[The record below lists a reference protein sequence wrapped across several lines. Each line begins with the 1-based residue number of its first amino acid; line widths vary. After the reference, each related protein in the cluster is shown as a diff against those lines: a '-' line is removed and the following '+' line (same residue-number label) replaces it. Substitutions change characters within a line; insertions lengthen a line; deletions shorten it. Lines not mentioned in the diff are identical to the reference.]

1 MTTDYRISVDC
12 GGTFTDGILLSD
24 AHEVWAAKTDS
35 TPADPK
41 VGVVECI
48 TKLAAQV
55 GLVLPELLAATK
67 TIVLGTTLA
76 TNIVATRT
84 GAKTGAIT
92 TEGFRDRL
100 AFLHV
105 AKSDLGGDRKAT
117 AAELFSFRSDYPRPL
132 APRHLVAEVEE
143 RLNFKGDVL
152 IPLSDDDVRRAV
164 DYLKRK
170 GVGAIAVNLLFSH
183 LNPAHE
189 LRVEEIIREEYPEAY
204 VALSS
209 RVLPAV
215 GEVGRWST
223 TMFSAYVAPKITE
236 FVNGISALLSADG
249 FSGALAFMQ
258 SNGGVATG
266 EVVCENPA
274 ALLVSGPA
282 AGPALGVSL
291 GRARGVSDLVTADMG
306 GTSFDISI
314 VPAGQ
319 VSVSQ
324 KKVIEG
330 QKYALPTVDVSAVG
344 AGGGSIASIDMS
356 GRLQVGPASAGAV
369 PGPAC
374 YGLGGTEATVT
385 DANLVLGYL
394 DPGYFLGGE
403 RPLRRELAEAAI
415 KAKVADPL
423 GLTVPQAA
431 AAIHDVVNAKMAGAV
446 DIMFSQRGCDPRDF
460 TLIAAGGAAPVHV
473 ARLTREIGMKHF
485 ICPRMA
491 PVFCAFGMMYADL
504 KHNYTRPFATPADRA
519 DLGRINE
526 LFAEMEADARA
537 TLEREGAAPAD
548 VSIERSMDIHY
559 YGQVREQ
566 NAAVPDGPVT
576 AETLAVTVDRFHD
589 KHRRAIG
596 YSEPGYPTVIVRLHL
611 AGVAKIVP
619 PPPLEV
625 PRGNGDLDAALKE
638 LRPAYFA
645 EAGGFTEV
653 PVYDGE
659 KLGAGDVISGPCII
673 EERMTTLVL
682 PPAETVT
689 VDSDGSYTTIGAG
702 AGRRGARSRRGAP
715 GGARRPPRS
724 RARSHHPL
732 GGLEPPGKP
741 PGRVWGEGAPR
752 HPVLRAG
759 AGARLRPLLARP
771 QGRDRGRRRLHRPA
785 HLRGG
790 PRRRQDDRA
799 LQRRLCPGGP
809 HHR

>member
-1 MTTDYRISVDC
+1 MSTSYRISVDC

-24 AHEVWAAKTDS
+24 AHEVWVAKADS
-35 TPADPK
+35 TPSDPK
-41 VGVVECI
+41 IGVVECI
-48 TKLAAQV
+48 SRLAAQV
-55 GLVLPELLAATK
+55 GLPLPGLLAATN

-92 TEGFRDRL
+92 TKGYRDRL
-100 AFLHV
+100 SFLHV

-117 AAELFSFRSDYPRPL
+117 AAELFSFRSDYPQPL
-132 APRHLVAEVEE
+132 TPRHLVAEVDE
-143 RLNFKGDVL
+143 RLNFKGEVL
-152 IPLSDDDVRRAV
+152 IPLRDDDVRQAV
-164 DYLKRK
+164 AYLRRK
-170 GVGAIAVNLLFSH
+170 GVEAIAVNLLFSH

-189 LRVEEIIREEYPEAY
+189 RRVEEIIKEDYPEAY

-209 RVLPAV
+209 RVLPTV

-223 TMFSAYVAPKITE
+223 TMFSAYVAPKTTE
-236 FVNGISALLSADG
+236 FVKGISDLLAADG
-249 FSGALAFMQ
+249 FAGALAFMQ

-314 VPAGQ
+314 IPDGQ
-319 VSVSQ
+319 VNVSQ
-324 KKVIEG
+324 KKIIDG
-330 QKYALPTVDVSAVG
+330 KKYALPTVDVNAVG
-344 AGGGSIASIDMS
+344 AGGGSIASLDMS

-374 YGLGGTEATVT
+374 YGLGGAEPTVT

-394 DPGYFLGGE
+394 NPGYFLGGA
-403 RPLRRELAEAAI
+403 RPLHKDLAEAAI
-415 KAKVADPL
+415 EAKVAGPL
-423 GLTVPQAA
+423 GLTVSQAA
-431 AAIHDVVNAKMAGAV
+431 AAIHDVVNAKMAGAIDV
-446 DIMFSQRGCDPRDF
+446 MFSQRGCDPRDF
-460 TLIAAGGAAPVHV
+460 TLIAAGGASPVHV

-485 ICPRMA
+485 ISPRSA

-504 KHNYTRPFATPADRA
+504 KHNYTRPYAALAEAA
-519 DLGRINE
+519 DLARINE
-526 LFAEMEADARA
+526 LYAEMEADALR
-537 TLEREGAAPAD
+537 TLEREGAAPVD
-548 VSIERSMDIHY
+548 ITIERSMDIHY

-576 AETLAVTVDRFHD
+576 AESLAVTVDRFHD
-589 KHRRAIG
+589 KHRRVIG
-596 YSEPGYPTVIVRLHL
+596 YSAPGYPTVIVRLHL

-619 PPPLEV
+619 PPPREI
-625 PRGNGDLDAALKE
+625 PRGTGDLAAALKE
-638 LRPAYFA
+638 RRPAYFP

-659 KLGAGDVISGPCII
+659 NFGAGDVIAGPCII

-689 VDSDGSYTTIGAG
+689 VDSDGSYTTIG
-702 AGRRGARSRRGAP
+702 SL
-715 GGARRPPRS
+715 PRK
-724 RARSHHPL
+724 
-732 GGLEPPGKP
+732 GK
-741 PGRVWGEGAPR
+741 
-752 HPVLRAG
+752 
-759 AGARLRPLLARP
+759 
-771 QGRDRGRRRLHRPA
+771 
-785 HLRGG
+785 
-790 PRRRQDDRA
+790 
-799 LQRRLCPGGP
+799 
-809 HHR
+809 

>member
-1 MTTDYRISVDC
+1 MTTSYRISVDC

-24 AHEVWAAKTDS
+24 AHEVWAAKVDS

-41 VGVVECI
+41 VAVVECI
-48 TKLAAQV
+48 FRLAAQA
-55 GLVLPELLAATK
+55 GLPLLGLLAATK

-84 GAKTGAIT
+84 GAKTGAVT
-92 TEGFRDRL
+92 TKGYRDRL
-100 AFLHV
+100 SFLHV

-117 AAELFSFRSDYPRPL
+117 AAELFSFRSEYPRPL
-132 APRHLVAEVEE
+132 APRHLVAEVNE
-143 RLNFKGDVL
+143 RLDFKGRVL
-152 IPLSDDDVRRAV
+152 TPLRDDDVRQAV
-164 DYLKRK
+164 AYLKGK
-170 GVGAIAVNLLFSH
+170 GVEAVAVNLLFSH

-189 LRVEEIIREEYPEAY
+189 LRVEQIIKEDYPEAY

-209 RVLPAV
+209 RVLPTV

-223 TMFSAYVAPKITE
+223 TMFSAYVAPKTTE
-236 FVNGISALLSADG
+236 FVKGISALLAADG
-249 FSGALAFMQ
+249 FAGALAFMQ

-314 VPAGQ
+314 IPGGQ
-319 VSVSQ
+319 VNVSQ
-324 KKVIEG
+324 KKIIDG
-330 QKYALPTVDVSAVG
+330 KKYALPTVDVNAVG

-374 YGLGGTEATVT
+374 YGLGGAEPTVT
-385 DANLVLGYL
+385 DANLLLGYL
-394 DPGYFLGGE
+394 NPDYFLGGD
-403 RPLRRELAEAAI
+403 RPLHREPAEAAI

-423 GLTVPQAA
+423 GLTVPEAA

-460 TLIAAGGAAPVHV
+460 TLVAAGGAAPVHV

-485 ICPRMA
+485 ISPRTA

-504 KHNYTRPFATPADRA
+504 KHNYTRPYSAQAEAA
-519 DLGRINE
+519 DLGRVNVLYE
-526 LFAEMEADARA
+526 EMEAEAWR
-537 TLEREGAAPAD
+537 TLEREGAAPVD
-548 VSIERSMDIHY
+548 ITIERSMDIHY

-566 NAAVPDGPVT
+566 NAVVPDGPVT

-589 KHRRAIG
+589 KHRRVIG
-596 YSEPGYPTVIVRLHL
+596 YSEPGYPTMIVRLHL

-619 PPPLEV
+619 PPPREI
-625 PRGNGDLDAALKE
+625 PQGTGDLAAALKE
-638 LRPAYFA
+638 RRPAYFV
-645 EAGGFTEV
+645 ESGGFTEV
-653 PVYDGE
+653 PVYDGDRF
-659 KLGAGDVISGPCII
+659 GAGDVISGPCII

-689 VDSDGSYTTIGAG
+689 VDSDGSYTTIGG
-702 AGRRGARSRRGAP
+702 VLGR
-715 GGARRPPRS
+715 
-724 RARSHHPL
+724 
-732 GGLEPPGKP
+732 
-741 PGRVWGEGAPR
+741 GER
-752 HPVLRAG
+752 HG
-759 AGARLRPLLARP
+759 
-771 QGRDRGRRRLHRPA
+771 
-785 HLRGG
+785 
-790 PRRRQDDRA
+790 
-799 LQRRLCPGGP
+799 
-809 HHR
+809 

>member
-1 MTTDYRISVDC
+1 MTTNERPGAAPAGSVAGAQPGGTYRISVDC

-24 AHEVWAAKTDS
+24 SHQVWAAKADS

-41 VGVVECI
+41 AGVVECI
-48 TKLAAQV
+48 SRLAAQV
-55 GLVLPELLAATK
+55 GLELPQLLAATK

-92 TEGFRDRL
+92 TKGFRDRL
-100 AFLHV
+100 SFLHV

-117 AAELFSFRSDYPRPL
+117 ASELFSFRSDYPRPL
-132 APRHLVAEVEE
+132 APRRLVAEVEE
-143 RLNFKGDVL
+143 RLDFKGRVL
-152 IPLSDDDVRRAV
+152 IPLRDEDVRQTVA
-164 DYLKRK
+164 YLKNK
-170 GVGAIAVNLLFSH
+170 GVEAIAVNLLFSH
-183 LNPAHE
+183 LNPEHE
-189 LRVEEIIREEYPEAY
+189 LRVERIVREEYPEAH

-209 RVLPAV
+209 RVLPTV

-236 FVNGISALLSADG
+236 FVRGISALLAADG
-249 FSGALAFMQ
+249 FIGALAFMQ

-291 GRARGVSDLVTADMG
+291 GAARGVADIVTADMG

-314 VPAGQ
+314 VPDGQ
-319 VSVSQ
+319 VNVSQ
-324 KKVIEG
+324 KKIIDG
-330 QKYALPTVDVSAVG
+330 LKYALPTVDVNAMG
-344 AGGGSIASIDMS
+344 AGGGSIAWIDMS
-356 GRLQVGPASAGAV
+356 GRLQVGPASAGAA

-374 YGLGGTEATVT
+374 YGLGGTEPTVT

-394 DPGYFLGGE
+394 NPEFFLGGD
-403 RPLRRELAEAAI
+403 RPLRVDLAEAAI
-415 KAKVADPL
+415 KTRVADPL
-423 GLTVPQAA
+423 GLTVPEAA

-446 DIMFSQRGCDPRDF
+446 VVMFSQRGCDPRDF

-485 ICPRMA
+485 ISPRMA

-504 KHNYTRPFATPADRA
+504 KHNYTRPYTAQAESA
-519 DLGRINE
+519 DLDRINA

-548 VSIERSMDIHY
+548 VAIERSMDIHY

-576 AETLAVTVDRFHD
+576 AETLAATVDRFHD
-589 KHRRAIG
+589 THRRVIG
-596 YSEPGYPTVIVRLHL
+596 YSEPGYPAVIVRLHL

-619 PPPLEV
+619 PPPKEV
-625 PRGNGDLDAALKE
+625 PPGSGDLAAALKE
-638 LRPAYFA
+638 RRPAYFA
-645 EAGGFTEV
+645 ETGGFTQV
-653 PVYDGE
+653 PVYAGE
-659 KLGAGDVISGPCII
+659 RFGAGDVIGGPCII

-689 VDSDGSYTTIGAG
+689 VDSDGSYTTIRKGA
-702 AGRRGARSRRGAP
+702 
-715 GGARRPPRS
+715 
-724 RARSHHPL
+724 
-732 GGLEPPGKP
+732 
-741 PGRVWGEGAPR
+741 
-752 HPVLRAG
+752 
-759 AGARLRPLLARP
+759 
-771 QGRDRGRRRLHRPA
+771 
-785 HLRGG
+785 
-790 PRRRQDDRA
+790 
-799 LQRRLCPGGP
+799 
-809 HHR
+809 

>member
-1 MTTDYRISVDC
+1 MTASYRISVDC

-24 AHEVWAAKTDS
+24 AHDVWAAKADS

-41 VGVVECI
+41 IGVVECM
-48 TKLAAQV
+48 TRLAEQV
-55 GLVLPELLAATK
+55 GMTLPDLLASTR

-92 TEGFRDRL
+92 TKGFRDRL
-100 AFLHV
+100 SFLHV

-117 AAELFSFRSDYPRPL
+117 AAELFSFRSDYPQPL
-132 APRHLVAEVEE
+132 APRRLVTEIDE
-143 RLNFKGDVL
+143 RLNFRGEVL
-152 IPLSDDDVRRAV
+152 VPLRDDDVRQAV
-164 DYLKRK
+164 AYLKRK
-170 GVGAIAVNLLFSH
+170 GVEAIAVNLLFSH

-189 LRVEEIIREEYPEAY
+189 LRVEQIIKQDYPEAH

-209 RVLPAV
+209 RVLPVV

-223 TMFSAYVAPKITE
+223 TMFSAYVAPKTTE
-236 FVNGISALLSADG
+236 FVKGISAVLAADG
-249 FSGALAFMQ
+249 FAGALAFMQ

-266 EVVCENPA
+266 ELVCENPA

-291 GRARGVSDLVTADMG
+291 GQARGVTDLVTADMG

-314 VPAGQ
+314 IPDGQ
-319 VSVSQ
+319 VNVSQ
-324 KKVIEG
+324 KKIIDG
-330 QKYALPTVDVSAVG
+330 KKYALPTVDVNAVG

-374 YGLGGTEATVT
+374 YGLGGTEPTVT

-394 DPGYFLGGE
+394 NPVYFLGGA
-403 RPLRRELAEAAI
+403 RALRKDLAEAAI
-415 KAKVADPL
+415 KARIADPL
-423 GLTVPQAA
+423 GLTVEQAA
-431 AAIHDVVNAKMAGAV
+431 AAIYDVVNAKMAGAI

-485 ICPRMA
+485 ISPRMA

-504 KHNYTRPFATPADRA
+504 KHNYTRPYTAQAEHA
-519 DLGRINE
+519 DLDRVNA
-526 LFAEMEADARA
+526 LFDEMERTARE
-537 TLEREGAAPAD
+537 TLAREGAAPAD
-548 VSIERSMDIHY
+548 IGIERSMDVHY

-566 NAAVPDGPVT
+566 NALVPDGPVT
-576 AETLAVTVDRFHD
+576 PETLALTIERFHD
-589 KHRRAIG
+589 KHRRVIG

-619 PPPLEV
+619 PPPREI
-625 PRGNGDLDAALKE
+625 PPGNGDLTAALKE
-638 LRPAYFA
+638 RRPAYFT

-653 PVYDGE
+653 PVYNGE
-659 KLGAGDVISGPCII
+659 KLGAGDVVSGPCIV

-682 PPAETVT
+682 PPGETVT
-689 VDSDGSYTTIGAG
+689 VDPDGSYTTIRKG
-702 AGRRGARSRRGAP
+702 
-715 GGARRPPRS
+715 
-724 RARSHHPL
+724 
-732 GGLEPPGKP
+732 
-741 PGRVWGEGAPR
+741 
-752 HPVLRAG
+752 
-759 AGARLRPLLARP
+759 
-771 QGRDRGRRRLHRPA
+771 
-785 HLRGG
+785 
-790 PRRRQDDRA
+790 
-799 LQRRLCPGGP
+799 
-809 HHR
+809 